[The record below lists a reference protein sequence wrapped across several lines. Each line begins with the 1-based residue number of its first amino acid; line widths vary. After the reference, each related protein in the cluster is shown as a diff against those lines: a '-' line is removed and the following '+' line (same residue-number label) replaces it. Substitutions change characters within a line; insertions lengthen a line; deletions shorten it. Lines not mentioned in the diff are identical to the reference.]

1 MQSQTVHR
9 QTDRIVHLEEEV
21 RQLREA
27 IYPIP
32 DEYPWEL
39 GLSKCQT
46 ALFLRLAKTVLV
58 RHEDL
63 LNTLEQATGRPS
75 SESSLKVLI
84 WKMRR
89 RFEKTGAPYRIV
101 NVWGVGY
108 RLTKEEP
115 KTGDP
120 S

>member
-1 MQSQTVHR
+1 MQSQNVAE
-9 QTDRIVHLEEEV
+9 QTGRINHLEEEV

-27 IYPIP
+27 IYPLP
-32 DEYPWEL
+32 EEYPWEL

-63 LNTLEQATGRPS
+63 LDTLEKATGRPG
-75 SESSLKVLI
+75 SEGSLKVLI
-84 WKMRR
+84 WKMRQH
-89 RFEKTGAPYRIV
+89 FKKTGAPYRIV

-108 RLTKEEP
+108 RLV
-115 KTGDP
+115 KTLPPEGAQ